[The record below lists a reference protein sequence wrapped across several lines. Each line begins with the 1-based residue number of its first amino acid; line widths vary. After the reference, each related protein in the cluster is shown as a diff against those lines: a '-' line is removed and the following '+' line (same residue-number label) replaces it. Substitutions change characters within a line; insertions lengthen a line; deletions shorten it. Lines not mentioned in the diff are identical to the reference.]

1 MDKEIL
7 EKIGDLEKAVKTA
20 DIAKLAEGTEEW
32 GGADVVIAAQ
42 MTKEME
48 EWIGSQPMV
57 ISFQRTAPRRRLVL
71 TRYSRELSWL
81 FFRLKDIFYDRLD
94 YITKYD
100 FYGLL
105 AQAALDHLERNDG
118 KADLEDMLLEVIEA
132 ARGFELINR
141 N

>member
-7 EKIGDLEKAVKTA
+7 EKIWDLEKAVKTA

-94 YITKYD
+94 YISKYD

-105 AQAALDHLERNDG
+105 AQAALDHIEKNDG
-118 KADLEDMLLEVIEA
+118 KADLKGLLLDVLA
-132 ARGFELINR
+132 AAEEFEF
-141 N
+141 

>member
-1 MDKEIL
+1 MEQEMIKKLSQL
-7 EKIGDLEKAVKTA
+7 EEKVRNA
-20 DIAKLAEGTEEW
+20 DISKEADGTEEW

-48 EWIGSQPMV
+48 DWIGSQPFV
-57 ISFQRTAPRRRLVL
+57 ISFQKKVPRRRLVL

-118 KADLEDMLLEVIEA
+118 KADLKGMLVEVIEA
-132 ARGFELINR
+132 ARRFELINR